1 MNETDLTLFREEMC
15 RLRRGYRAQQ
25 YLLAMALAAIAVLTA
40 IVFGNP
46 APVAAQSTA
55 DKDGVLHVRGLV
67 VEDPNGHERVRLG
80 TPLPDPMIHGVRQKR
95 AGAVSGLLIS
105 DANGNERGGYVTSDT
120 PGDAFITLDS
130 EDDQEVMLLANRK
143 GGANFYLSDKGNL
156 AQMTVF
162 AGESDQVPDGPKLT
176 MRKAKQ
182 TVLELPSTQK

>member
-1 MNETDLTLFREEMC
+1 
-15 RLRRGYRAQQ
+15 
-25 YLLAMALAAIAVLTA
+25 
-40 IVFGNP
+40 
-46 APVAAQSTA
+46 
-55 DKDGVLHVRGLV
+55 
-67 VEDPNGHERVRLG
+67 
-80 TPLPDPMIHGVRQKR
+80 MIHGVRQKR

-182 TVLELPSTQK
+182 TILELPATQK